1 MDSNQFMNEMK
12 KNSKSTKKKAM
23 KFLKKS
29 FNKMFGSSEPEKS
42 GQRSGNPG
50 PQQGKSKNNSLTK
63 TNWLRLHR
71 ENEQDSLNENYDLID
86 KRRYGRSYIYFYRI
100 N

>member
-1 MDSNQFMNEMK
+1 MK
-12 KNSKSTKKKAM
+12 KYDLIFLDPPYKEKKIVNEIILMIK
-23 KFLKKS
+23 KNKILKK
-29 FNKMFGSSEPEKS
+29 
-42 GQRSGNPG
+42 
-50 PQQGKSKNNSLTK
+50 NNL
-63 TNWLRLHR
+63 LILHR

>member
-1 MDSNQFMNEMK
+1 MIK
-12 KNSKSTKKKAM
+12 KNKI
-23 KFLKKS
+23 LKK
-29 FNKMFGSSEPEKS
+29 
-42 GQRSGNPG
+42 
-50 PQQGKSKNNSLTK
+50 NNL
-63 TNWLRLHR
+63 LILHR